1 MHPKSRKRMIV
12 MLVIVILALALLV
25 GFNLFKAN
33 MIKQYMASQGAPVQT
48 VSATTAEMQ
57 SWQPTLDAVG
67 TLRAAQG
74 ADLALDV
81 SGLVT
86 EVAIESGQ
94 EVKQGDL
101 ILKLRD
107 NDTRAALNQT
117 KAALALA
124 QVSFERARKQLKT
137 HTIAQATYDNAAADL
152 KVKRASVAQQQA
164 LVDKKEL
171 RAPFDGRVGII
182 TLSAGAFLNAGTPVV
197 TLQQID
203 PVLVDFHL
211 PQRDLSKL
219 AAGQPMHVSVDGLPG
234 QTFDG
239 TVTAISPKVEPDTR
253 NVMVEARIP
262 NPDGKLQP
270 GMFAH
275 VNVDVGQPQQYLTLP
290 QTAITYN
297 PYGSTVFVVEE
308 KQGKD
313 KDGNPTTQKVVQQQ
327 FVSTGDTRGDQVAIT
342 KGLEAGDQ
350 VVTSGQLKLKNGTP
364 VKIDNTITPANDP
377 NPTPREH

>member
-1 MHPKSRKRMIV
+1 MHSKTRKRMII
-12 MLVIVILALALLV
+12 MLIIVALAIGLLV
-25 GFNLFKAN
+25 GFNLFKAH

-48 VSATTAEMQ
+48 VTATTVEKQ
-57 SWQPTLDAVG
+57 SWQPKLDAVG

-86 EVAIESGQ
+86 EVAIRSGQ
-94 EVKQGDL
+94 ELTQGDL

-107 NDTRAALNQT
+107 TDGTAALNQA
-117 KAALALA
+117 KAALGLA

-137 HTIAQATYDNAAADL
+137 HTIAQATFDNAAADL
-152 KVKRASVAQQQA
+152 KVKRATVAQQQA

-182 TLSAGAFLNAGTPVV
+182 TLSPGAYLNAGTEVV

-203 PVLVDFHL
+203 PILVDFNL
-211 PQRDLSKL
+211 PQKSLPKLSV
-219 AAGQPMHVSVDGLPG
+219 GQKVHITLDGMPG
-234 QTFDG
+234 KTFDG
-239 TVTAISPKVEPDTR
+239 SLTAISPKVESDTR
-253 NVMVEARIP
+253 NVMVEARFP
-262 NPDGKLQP
+262 NPDGTLQP

-275 VNVDVGQPQQYLTLP
+275 VMVDAGQTQEYLTLP

-297 PYGSTVFVVEE
+297 PYGSTVFLVED
-308 KQGKD
+308 KQSKD
-313 KDGNPTTQKVVQQQ
+313 KDGKPVTKKVVQQQ
-327 FVSTGDTRGDQVAIT
+327 FVTTGDTRGDQVAIL
-342 KGLEAGDQ
+342 KGLDAGAQ

-364 VKIDNTITPANDP
+364 VKIDNSVTPTNDP
-377 NPTPREH
+377 NPTPKEH